1 MPKQQKIFAGKTAI
15 IAGGSKGIGRAVAKK
30 FVQSGG
36 SVCII
41 ARNKDDLNNAANSFE
56 KVRINKSQYVATIA
70 CDTTN
75 FEKLKPL
82 LENHIK
88 KNGVP
93 DYLMNFVGYAY
104 PNYIQN
110 LKLEDFKKNMDVNYY
125 GQLVPILVLL
135 PYYMK
140 ERRGHITTCS
150 SALGFMGMMG
160 YATYSP
166 SKYAILGL
174 TETLRNELK
183 PYNIRLSILFPPDT
197 DTPGFKQ
204 ENETKP
210 AEVHI
215 MSESGGL
222 LSPEKVAEKFIKDF
236 IKNRFYILPGQTRLL
251 WTITRHFPNLAHMI
265 MDRELKR
272 AVKKESKKTRAK

>member
-1 MPKQQKIFAGKTAI
+1 MPKPEKIFTGKTAI
-15 IAGGSKGIGRAVAKK
+15 VAGGSKGIGRAVAKE
-30 FVQSGG
+30 FVKNGG

-41 ARNKDDLNNAANSFE
+41 ARNKDDLNTAANSIE
-56 KVRINKSQYVATIA
+56 KARFSKGQSVTAIS

-75 FEKLKPL
+75 LEKLKPL
-82 LENHIK
+82 MENFIK

-104 PNYIQN
+104 PNYIQD
-110 LKLEDFKKNMDVNYY
+110 LKLEDFKKNMDINYY
-125 GQLVPILVLL
+125 GQLVPILILL

-140 ERRGHITTCS
+140 ERKGHIVTCS
-150 SALGFMGMMG
+150 SVLGFMGMMG

-166 SKYAILGL
+166 SKFAIWGL
-174 TETLRNELK
+174 TESLRNEMK
-183 PYNIRLSILFPPDT
+183 PYNIRFSILFPPDT
-197 DTPGFKQ
+197 DTPGFKK

-222 LSPEKVAEKFIKDF
+222 LSPEKVAEKFMKDL
-236 IKNRFYILPGQTRLL
+236 INDKFYIMPGQSRLL
-251 WTITRHFPNLAHMI
+251 WTITRHFPNLAHTI
-265 MDRELKR
+265 MDNELKK
-272 AVKKESKKTRAK
+272 AVKKKVKKSK

>member
-1 MPKQQKIFAGKTAI
+1 MSKPQKIFSGKTAI
-15 IAGGSKGIGRAVAKK
+15 VAGGSKGIGRAVAIEFVKK
-30 FVQSGG
+30 GG
-36 SVCII
+36 SVCLI
-41 ARNKDDLNNAANSFE
+41 ARNKDDLNNAVRAME
-56 KVRINKSQYVATIA
+56 KARLSKSQSVAAIS

-75 FEKLKPL
+75 LEKLKPL
-82 LENHIK
+82 LEGFIK

-110 LKLEDFKKNMDVNYY
+110 LKLENFKNNMDINYY
-125 GQLVPILVLL
+125 GQLVPILILL

-140 ERRGHITTCS
+140 ERKGHIVTCS

-166 SKYAILGL
+166 SKFAIWGL

-183 PYNIRLSILFPPDT
+183 PYNIRLSILYPPDT
-197 DTPGFKQ
+197 DTPGYKI

-215 MSESGGL
+215 ISETGGL
-222 LSPEKVAEKFIKDF
+222 LSPEKVAEKFMKDF
-236 IKNRFYILPGQTRLL
+236 IKNKFYILPGQTRLL
-251 WTITRHFPNLAHMI
+251 WTITRHFPNLAHKI
-265 MDRELKR
+265 MDSELKK
-272 AVKKESKKTRAK
+272 AIKKVAKK